1 MALYLI
7 HQLRQLHSAIRPV
20 VGAAVCTGVV
30 DFAALGVDQA
40 GQGRQAPG
48 FAAVGCFAW
57 AGHNG
62 GDGWVF
68 NKVDARALVDT
79 LFVKAKAL
87 VLLVRGGNGF
97 ERVGFASGLGRLG
110 VNLRTI
116 KGEQQPLDKILIER
130 KELAPANAVLAKD
143 FVQELFLF
151 VVIIYLNG
159 DQPLQPSDIRIAV
172 GLEILHT
179 RLKAV
184 GAGLANLDQAIN
196 GTGHNINHSARLG
209 HGFIVADCGV
219 GEQPTTIR
227 CSNQP
232 R

>member
-1 MALYLI
+1 MSLALYFI
-7 HQLRQLHSAIRPV
+7 HQFRQLHATVHPV
-20 VGAAVCTGVV
+20 VGAAVCTGVI
-30 DFAALGVDQA
+30 DFAALGVDEA

-48 FAAVGCFAW
+48 FAAVGYLAW
-57 AGHNG
+57 AGDNG
-62 GDGWVF
+62 GDSWVF
-68 NKVDARALVDT
+68 DKVDARALFDT
-79 LFVKAKAL
+79 FFIKAKAL

-97 ERVGFASGLGRLG
+97 ERVGLAGGLSWLG

-116 KGEQQPLDKILIER
+116 KGKQESLDKILIER
-130 KELAPANAVLAKD
+130 KELTPANAVLAKD
-143 FVQELFLF
+143 LVQELLLL

-172 GLEILHT
+172 GLKILHAC
-179 RLKAV
+179 LEAV

-227 CSNQP
+227 CSN
-232 R
+232 